1 MKHLEKKHAILEK
14 KDAIL
19 EKKDAILEKK
29 DAILEKKDAILEKKD
44 ATKTAEID
52 TLKQTTN
59 KTNNFLAILKQNNKQ
74 KRRLGGGSPLPDD
87 DFCPVVTMDNV
98 NDYQKK
104 KDLFCTG
111 YAHIDLNHPDTVI
124 NLAIMMPWDI
134 PKDKLF
140 LLGSR
145 KQGRYEINDECP
157 TPMFTANDISLQN
170 INGTDLFVVQ
180 LDAKSPNGYLQK
192 ELPQCGNTNN
202 KELKPH
208 IPRTTIDVKIWVD
221 HNSCCPD
228 TKDYQVCKDIDCIDR
243 PNGITKVMDEH
254 TQQQIGYNYKVT
266 GTTFTATC
274 DHKATSQPCGSS
286 NSRRRRLLQLEYG
299 NSGDRL

>member
-1 MKHLEKKHAILEK
+1 MDDVNQYLEKKEEL
-14 KDAIL
+14 
-19 EKKDAILEKK
+19 
-29 DAILEKKDAILEKKD
+29 
-44 ATKTAEID
+44 
-52 TLKQTTN
+52 
-59 KTNNFLAILKQNNKQ
+59 
-74 KRRLGGGSPLPDD
+74 
-87 DFCPVVTMDNV
+87 
-98 NDYQKK
+98 
-104 KDLFCTG
+104 CTG

-134 PKDKLF
+134 SPYDIN

-145 KQGRYEINDECP
+145 KQGRYEISDDCP

-208 IPRTTIDVKIWVD
+208 IPTTTIDVKIWLD
-221 HNSCCPD
+221 HESCCPD

-243 PNGITKVMDEH
+243 PNGITKVIDSW
-254 TQQQIGYNYKVT
+254 TKDQIGYNYDVT

-274 DHKATSQPCGSS
+274 DHKATSQPCGST

-299 NSGDRL
+299 NSGERL

>member
-1 MKHLEKKHAILEK
+1 MKRLEK

-19 EKKDAILEKK
+19 EKKDTMLTNEAKQSRNKMKRLEKN
-29 DAILEKKDAILEKKD
+29 DAI
-44 ATKTAEID
+44 
-52 TLKQTTN
+52 LKQTTN
-59 KTNNFLAILKQNNKQ
+59 KTNHFLAILKQNNKQ
-74 KRRLGGGSPLPDD
+74 KRRLGGGSSSLTDEM
-87 DFCPVVTMDNV
+87 CPVVTMKDV
-98 NDYQKK
+98 GDYQKN

-134 PKDKLF
+134 SPYDIN

-145 KQGRYEINDECP
+145 NQGRYEISDDCP

-208 IPRTTIDVKIWVD
+208 IPRTTIDVKIWLD
-221 HNSCCPD
+221 HESCCPD

-243 PNGITKVMDEH
+243 PNGITKVVDSW
-254 TQQQIGYNYKVT
+254 TKDQIGYNYKVT

-274 DHKATSQPCGSS
+274 DHKPTSEPCGSS